1 MVNGKYDCKEIVKR
15 EREREI
21 IRQVLKVSIKR

>member
-15 EREREI
+15 EREI